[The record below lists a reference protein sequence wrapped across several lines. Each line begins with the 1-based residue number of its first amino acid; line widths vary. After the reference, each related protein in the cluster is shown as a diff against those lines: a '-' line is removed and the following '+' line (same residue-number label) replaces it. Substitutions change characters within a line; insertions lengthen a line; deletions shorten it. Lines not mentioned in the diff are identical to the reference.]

1 MKRLSIH
8 ALAAVS
14 GFVCLVSCSGL
25 ESEFPSDDQSS
36 THQLRIVTQTREGDD
51 PIATVYVFKSDNTFV
66 NTLQTDA
73 DDAYTTASAS
83 AKLLAGSYNLYA
95 YGGELSHFQFP
106 DLASITPTS
115 AITLADNQA
124 MGDLLMATAT
134 TNDISDGDAETVN
147 MTLER
152 KVLELSSVTIS
163 RVPED
168 VTEATVSIA
177 PFYSAI
183 LINGTY
189 VDTDPV
195 TATFTLTETATAGVW
210 QATTPQLVFPS
221 ISAPTI
227 TVTFTR
233 GESGARTYTYSEL
246 SDALTANNKYD
257 ISGNYTEPLG
267 VTISGTI
274 TSQAWPTTSTDV
286 PFGFNEDN
294 ANTST
299 DPSTGTDDPS
309 SGSGGSETS
318 NPPVAGQQYKG
329 CYVVSV
335 DTDAKTAVL
344 LSPTEGTGYDVEGY
358 NATDWL
364 NCLNSVLLTWPSVE
378 GVTGT
383 WRIPTLEEITLFA
396 QPAGIVSNIEQGK
409 DKYFF
414 CIENTALKI
423 VRIIN
428 AAGTASVKSTST
440 GFKSE
445 DYLRPVIDIN
455 Y

>member
-36 THQLRIVTQTREGDD
+36 THQLRIVTQTREGDN
-51 PIATVYVFKSDNTFV
+51 PLATVYVFKSDNTFV

-183 LINGTY
+183 QINGTY

-195 TATFTLTETATAGVW
+195 TATFTLTETATTGVW

-257 ISGNYTEPLG
+257 IAGDYTEPLG

-274 TSQAWPTTSTDV
+274 TSQPWPNTSTEV
-286 PFGFNEDN
+286 PFAFNEDN
-294 ANTST
+294 A
-299 DPSTGTDDPS
+299 GTEPTLPAVIPEQGKLYD
-309 SGSGGSETS
+309 G
-318 NPPVAGQQYKG
+318 Y
-329 CYVVSV
+329 YVVSV
-335 DTDAKTAVL
+335 NEANREAVL
-344 LSPTEGTGYDVEGY
+344 LSNTKVDGIKSGDDMTNALKQFSKPT
-358 NATDWL
+358 
-364 NCLNSVLLTWPSVE
+364 
-378 GVTGT
+378 GVTNS
-383 WRIPTLEEITLFA
+383 WRLPTLEECQSFFLDKNLPNNASGQYYCDKSGTLDR
-396 QPAGIVSNIEQGK
+396 VTVNVNIDGDNTVK
-409 DKYFF
+409 DM
-414 CIENTALKI
+414 
-423 VRIIN
+423 
-428 AAGTASVKSTST
+428 KSQEYS
-440 GFKSE
+440 SAVN
-445 DYLRPVIDIN
+445 LRPVIDIT

>member
-36 THQLRIVTQTREGDD
+36 THQLRIVTQTREGDN
-51 PIATVYVFKSDNTFV
+51 PLATVYVFKSDNTFV

-183 LINGTY
+183 QINGTY

-195 TATFTLTETATAGVW
+195 TATFTLTETATTGVW

-257 ISGNYTEPLG
+257 IAGDYTEPLG

-274 TSQAWPTTSTDV
+274 TSQLWPNTSTEV
-286 PFGFNEDN
+286 PFAFNEDN
-294 ANTST
+294 A
-299 DPSTGTDDPS
+299 GTEPTLPAVIPEQGKLYD
-309 SGSGGSETS
+309 G
-318 NPPVAGQQYKG
+318 Y
-329 CYVVSV
+329 YVVSV
-335 DTDAKTAVL
+335 NEANREAVL
-344 LSPTEGTGYDVEGY
+344 LSNTKVDGIKSDTDMTNALKQFSKPT
-358 NATDWL
+358 
-364 NCLNSVLLTWPSVE
+364 
-378 GVTGT
+378 GVTNS
-383 WRIPTLEEITLFA
+383 WRLPTLEECQSFFLDKDLPYLVEGQYYCLKDGAFDYVK
-396 QPAGIVSNIEQGK
+396 VSVNVDG
-409 DKYFF
+409 
-414 CIENTALKI
+414 ENTVKDLK
-423 VRIIN
+423 
-428 AAGTASVKSTST
+428 AHEYSTSVN
-440 GFKSE
+440 
-445 DYLRPVIDIN
+445 LRPVIDIN